1 MEPNGIQDL
10 LTEVQSYNPKSD
22 TARIQRAYELA
33 KAAHGK
39 QMRSTGDP
47 YITHCIAVAHTL
59 ADLRLDDDVIVAA
72 LLHDV
77 PEDTSVSLDT
87 IRSQFGDEV
96 AKLVDGVTKLSQLR
110 FGMEQAEA
118 ESLRKMFM
126 AMAEE
131 IRVVLIKLAD
141 RLHNMRTLYALPPE
155 KQRKIARETMEIFA
169 PLANRLGIY
178 NIRRELED
186 LSLEYL
192 DPVKYHEI
200 ETLLAEDKDDSQAFI
215 AQAITILREHLAE
228 EGITPIEI
236 SGRPKH
242 IYSIYNKM
250 RRKSRDFSQIYDL
263 RAIRVIVETVR
274 DCYVVLG
281 IVHSQWTPIPSEF
294 DDYIAKPKEN
304 LYQSLHTAVIGPAGK
319 PLEVQ
324 IRTLEMHQLAEFGI
338 AAHWRYKEADEK
350 HDAAFEHK
358 INWLRQMMDWRKD
371 IVDAGVFVDSIKTD
385 EFQDQVYVFTPKG
398 DIIELAT
405 GATPIDFA
413 YHVHTEVGHR
423 CRGAKVNGRIVP
435 LDYRLRTG
443 DRVEILTA
451 KKGNPSRDWL
461 NPGLGLVHTAR
472 AREKIRQ
479 WFKHQARTE
488 AISEGRDLLDKELHR
503 LGLDQRNLDEIAKF
517 FSYKNADDLL
527 EAIGHEDISL
537 STISVKLLEA
547 ERAKTE
553 PPVPAPLPTPV
564 LPKAPE
570 TSITIEGIGDVLQRL
585 ARCCNP
591 LPGDDVVGFITRGRG
606 VTIHRRDC
614 RNIVEMDGERERLIA
629 IDWKRAPEAAYPVL
643 VRVEAFDR
651 SGLVHDISGIVAAEK
666 VNMTSTSAVVSHKD
680 RIAII
685 TATLEISGAD
695 QLTRIL
701 NKIDRLPNVIEARR
715 VTNSGDAEKYS

>member
-1 MEPNGIQDL
+1 MPEAVNIQEL
-10 LTEVQSYNPKSD
+10 IAQVTSYNPKTD
-22 TARIQRAYELA
+22 VERIRRAYELA
-33 KAAHGK
+33 STAH
-39 QMRSTGDP
+39 QAQTRSTGDP
-47 YITHCIAVAHTL
+47 YITHSFNVSVIL
-59 ADLRLDDDVIVAA
+59 ADLCLDDDTIIAG

-77 PEDTSVSLDT
+77 PEDTSISLET
-87 IRSQFGDEV
+87 VRTQFGEDV

-110 FGMEQAEA
+110 LGMEQTEA

-141 RLHNMRTLYALPPE
+141 RLHNMRTLYALPPN
-155 KQRKIARETMEIFA
+155 KQRKIARETMEIYA

-186 LSLEYL
+186 LSLKYL
-192 DPVKYHEI
+192 DPSKYDEI

-215 AQAITILREHLAE
+215 TQAITILREHLAAE
-228 EGITPIEI
+228 NIAPYEI

-263 RAIRVIVETVR
+263 RAIRVIVDNVR

-281 IVHSQWTPIPSEF
+281 IIHSLWVPIPNEF

-304 LYQSLHTAVIGPAGK
+304 LYQSLHTAVIGPGGK

-324 IRTLEMHQLAEFGI
+324 IRTLDMHKLAEFGI

-398 DIIELAT
+398 AIIELAT

-413 YHVHTEVGHR
+413 YHIHTEVGHR

-451 KKGNPSRDWL
+451 KKGSPSRDWL

-479 WFKHQARTE
+479 WFKHQERTE
-488 AISEGRDLLDKELHR
+488 AIAEGREILDKELHR
-503 LGLDQRNLDEIAKF
+503 IGLDQRNVEEIAKQF
-517 FSYKNADDLL
+517 NFKSADDLL
-527 EAIGHEDISL
+527 EAIGHEDISM
-537 STISVKLLEA
+537 SSISIKLLEA
-547 ERAKTE
+547 ERLKTE
-553 PPVPAPLPTPV
+553 PPVEAPPPPAPV
-564 LPKAPE
+564 LPKVPE
-570 TSITIEGIGDVLQRL
+570 SSITIEGIGDVLQRL

-591 LPGDDVVGFITRGRG
+591 LPGDEVVGFITRGRG

-614 RNIVEMDGERERLIA
+614 KNILEMDTERERLIA
-629 IDWKRAPEAAYPVL
+629 IDWKKHTEAVYPVL

-651 SGLVHDISGIVAAEK
+651 SGLVHDISGIVASER
-666 VNMTSTSAVVSHKD
+666 VNMTSASAVVSHQD

-685 TATLEISGAD
+685 TATLEIASAD

-701 NKIDRLPNVIEARR
+701 NKIDRLPNVVEARR
-715 VTNSGDAEKYS
+715 VTNNGESN

>member
-1 MEPNGIQDL
+1 METTDIERLVTLIQA
-10 LTEVQSYNPKSD
+10 YNPQSD
-22 TARIQRAYELA
+22 SARIRRAYDLA
-33 KAAHGK
+33 ERAHGQ

-47 YITHCIAVAHTL
+47 YITHSFNVASIL
-59 ADLRLDDDVIVAA
+59 CDLHMDDDTIIAG

-77 PEDTSVSLDT
+77 PEDTNVPLET
-87 IRSQFGDEV
+87 IQAQFGDDV

-110 FGMEQAEA
+110 LGMEQTEA

-131 IRVVLIKLAD
+131 IRVVLIKLSD

-155 KQRKIARETMEIFA
+155 KQRKIARETMEIYA

-178 NIRRELED
+178 NVRRELED
-186 LSLEYL
+186 LSLRYL
-192 DPVKYHEI
+192 DPPRFHEI
-200 ETLLAEDKDDSQAFI
+200 EDLLAEDKDDSQAFI
-215 AQAITILREHLAE
+215 AQAITILNDNLAQE
-228 EGITPIEI
+228 DNLVLHDI

-263 RAIRVIVETVR
+263 RAIRVIVGSVR

-281 IVHSQWTPIPSEF
+281 IVHSLWTPIPNEF

-324 IRTLEMHQLAEFGI
+324 IRTLEMHQLAEYGI
-338 AAHWRYKEADEK
+338 AAHWLYKETDAK

-371 IVDAGVFVDSIKTD
+371 IVDAGVFVDSLKTD

-398 DIIELAT
+398 AIIELAT

-413 YHVHTEVGHR
+413 YHIHTEIGHR

-435 LDYRLRTG
+435 LDYHLRTG

-472 AREKIRQ
+472 AREKIRV
-479 WFKHQARTE
+479 WYKHQARAE
-488 AISEGRDLLDKELHR
+488 AISDGRELLDKELHR
-503 LGLDQRNLDEIAKF
+503 LGLDQRNLEELAKF
-517 FSYKNADDLL
+517 FNFKNADDML
-527 EAIGHEDISL
+527 EAIGHEDFSL
-537 STISVKLLEA
+537 STLSIKLLEA

-553 PPVPAPLPTPV
+553 PPVETPPPALI
-564 LPKAPE
+564 LPKVPE
-570 TSITIEGIGDVLQRL
+570 TSITIEGVGDVLQRL

-591 LPGDDVVGFITRGRG
+591 LPGDDVIGFITRGRG

-614 RNIVEMDGERERLIA
+614 RNLAFDVEDDKERLIA
-629 IDWKRAPEAAYPVL
+629 INWNKAPDTAYPVL

-666 VNMTSTSAVVSHKD
+666 VNMASTSAVVSHKD
-680 RIAII
+680 RIAVI
-685 TATLEISGAD
+685 TATLEISSAA

-715 VTNSGDAEKYS
+715 VTNSST

>member
-1 MEPNGIQDL
+1 
-10 LTEVQSYNPKSD
+10 
-22 TARIQRAYELA
+22 
-33 KAAHGK
+33 
-39 QMRSTGDP
+39 
-47 YITHCIAVAHTL
+47 
-59 ADLRLDDDVIVAA
+59 
-72 LLHDV
+72 
-77 PEDTSVSLDT
+77 
-87 IRSQFGDEV
+87 
-96 AKLVDGVTKLSQLR
+96 
-110 FGMEQAEA
+110 
-118 ESLRKMFM
+118 
-126 AMAEE
+126 
-131 IRVVLIKLAD
+131 
-141 RLHNMRTLYALPPE
+141 
-155 KQRKIARETMEIFA
+155 
-169 PLANRLGIY
+169 
-178 NIRRELED
+178 
-186 LSLEYL
+186 
-192 DPVKYHEI
+192 
-200 ETLLAEDKDDSQAFI
+200 
-215 AQAITILREHLAE
+215 
-228 EGITPIEI
+228 
-236 SGRPKH
+236 
-242 IYSIYNKM
+242 
-250 RRKSRDFSQIYDL
+250 
-263 RAIRVIVETVR
+263 
-274 DCYVVLG
+274 
-281 IVHSQWTPIPSEF
+281 
-294 DDYIAKPKEN
+294 
-304 LYQSLHTAVIGPAGK
+304 
-319 PLEVQ
+319 
-324 IRTLEMHQLAEFGI
+324 
-338 AAHWRYKEADEK
+338 KEADEK

-398 DIIELAT
+398 DIIEMAT

-488 AISEGRDLLDKELHR
+488 AIAEGRDLLDKELHR

-517 FSYKNADDLL
+517 FNYKNADDLL

-537 STISVKLLEA
+537 STISIKLLEA

-553 PPVPAPLPTPV
+553 PPTPAPPPAPV

-570 TSITIEGIGDVLQRL
+570 ASITIEGIGDVLQRL

-629 IDWKRAPEAAYPVL
+629 IDWKRAPETAYPVL

-715 VTNSGDAEKYS
+715 VTNSADAEKYS